1 MLVNKKEIE
10 SYHIWTVGCQM
21 NVADSQR
28 VDVGLNKLGLIKES
42 NIENANIIVLNTC
55 VVRQSAEDT
64 ATGLLGKLLKF
75 KNNDKRYIC
84 VTGCMVESNTKKLT
98 QRFPQVDLWAKPQ
111 ETSKIIENIADHLN
125 LSSEGC
131 VENLIP
137 KKSNYTEFVPIVQGC
152 DKFCTFCVIPYRRGR
167 ETSRTIDEIIFDI
180 ETLANNGTLEVTLL
194 GQNVDSYG
202 HDLNPKV
209 DLSDLLIEVEKIP
222 MIKRIRFL
230 TSHPNDMSI
239 KLLETI
245 GSLDKVCESVNLP
258 FQSGSNR
265 ILANMRRGYTRD
277 QYLSKIDQIKFMLP
291 NSTITTDLIVGFP
304 GEKEED
310 FEDSI
315 DILKEVRF
323 DKVHVAAYSERKGT
337 YAFRK
342 IDDNI
347 PVNIKKL
354 RLNRVNTLQE
364 EIQLELNNKYLNS
377 VYKILI
383 DGKSK
388 DRFYGRTL
396 GDKLVYINDINSSD
410 LGSIIETEINDVS
423 PYSLSGS
430 KI

>member
-1 MLVNKKEIE
+1 MLVNKREIE

-21 NVADSQR
+21 NIADSQR
-28 VDVGLNKLGLIKES
+28 VDVGLDKLGLVKES

-84 VTGCMVESNTKKLT
+84 VTGCMVESNTKNLT

-111 ETSKIIENIADHLN
+111 ETSKIIENIADYLN

-167 ETSRTIDEIIFDI
+167 EISRTIDEIIFEI
-180 ETLANNGTLEVTLL
+180 ETLTSNGTLEVTLL

-222 MIKRIRFL
+222 KIKRIRFL

-258 FQSGSNR
+258 FQSGSDR

-277 QYLSKIDQIKFMLP
+277 QYLSKIDQIKSILP

-315 DILKEVRF
+315 DILKKVRF

-347 PVNIKKL
+347 PVNIKRL
-354 RLNRVNTLQE
+354 RLNIVNKLQE

>member
-1 MLVNKKEIE
+1 MLVNKREIE

-28 VDVGLNKLGLIKES
+28 VDVGLDKLGLVKES

-84 VTGCMVESNTKKLT
+84 VTGCMVESNTKNLT

-111 ETSKIIENIADHLN
+111 ETSKIIENIADYLN

-167 ETSRTIDEIIFDI
+167 EISRTIDEIIFEI
-180 ETLANNGTLEVTLL
+180 ETLTSNGTLEVTLL

-222 MIKRIRFL
+222 KIKRIRFL

-258 FQSGSNR
+258 FQSGSDR

-277 QYLSKIDQIKFMLP
+277 QYLSKIDQIKSILP

-315 DILKEVRF
+315 DVLKKVRF

-347 PVNIKKL
+347 PVNIKRL
-354 RLNRVNTLQE
+354 RLNIVNKLQE

>member
-1 MLVNKKEIE
+1 MLVNKREIE

-28 VDVGLNKLGLIKES
+28 VDVGLDKLGLIKET

-75 KNNDKRYIC
+75 KNKDKRYIC
-84 VTGCMVESNTKKLT
+84 VTGCMVESNTKNLT

-111 ETSKIIENIADHLN
+111 ETSKIIENIADYLN

-167 ETSRTIDEIIFDI
+167 EISRTIDEIIFDI

-245 GSLDKVCESVNLP
+245 GSIDKVCESVNLP
-258 FQSGSNR
+258 FQSGSNK

-277 QYLSKIDQIKFMLP
+277 QYLSKIDQIKFILP

-304 GEKEED
+304 GENEED

-315 DILKEVRF
+315 DILKKVRF

-354 RLNRVNTLQE
+354 RLNMVNRLQE

-383 DGKSK
+383 DGKTK

-396 GDKLVYINDINSSD
+396 GDKLVYIKDINSSD

>member
-1 MLVNKKEIE
+1 MLVNKREIE

-28 VDVGLNKLGLIKES
+28 VDVGLDKLGLVKES

-84 VTGCMVESNTKKLT
+84 VTGCMVESNTKNLT

-111 ETSKIIENIADHLN
+111 ETSKIIENIADYLN

-167 ETSRTIDEIIFDI
+167 GISRTIDEIIFEI
-180 ETLANNGTLEVTLL
+180 ETLASNGTLEVTLL

-222 MIKRIRFL
+222 KIKRIRFL

-258 FQSGSNR
+258 FQSGSDR

-277 QYLSKIDQIKFMLP
+277 QYLSKIDQIKSILP

-315 DILKEVRF
+315 DVLKKVRF

-347 PVNIKKL
+347 PVNIKRL
-354 RLNRVNTLQE
+354 RLNIVNKLQE

-410 LGSIIETEINDVS
+410 LGNIIETEINEAS

>member
-1 MLVNKKEIE
+1 MLANKKEIE

-64 ATGLLGKLLKF
+64 ATGLLGKLLKS
-75 KNNDKRYIC
+75 KNKDKRYIC
-84 VTGCMVESNTKKLT
+84 VTGCMVESNTKHLT

-167 ETSRTIDEIIFDI
+167 ETSRTIDEIIFNI

-377 VYKILI
+377 VYKVLI
-383 DGKSK
+383 DGKTK

-396 GDKLVYINDINSSD
+396 GDKLVYIKDINSSD

>member
-1 MLVNKKEIE
+1 MLVNKREIE

-28 VDVGLNKLGLIKES
+28 VDVGLDKLGLVKES

-84 VTGCMVESNTKKLT
+84 VTGCMVESNTKNLT

-111 ETSKIIENIADHLN
+111 ETSKIIENIADYLN

-167 ETSRTIDEIIFDI
+167 EISRTIDEIIFEI
-180 ETLANNGTLEVTLL
+180 ETLASNGTLEVTLL

-222 MIKRIRFL
+222 KIKRIRFL

-258 FQSGSNR
+258 FQSGSDR

-277 QYLSKIDQIKFMLP
+277 QYLSKIDQIKSILP

-315 DILKEVRF
+315 DVLKKVRF

-347 PVNIKKL
+347 PVNIKRL
-354 RLNRVNTLQE
+354 RLNIVNKLQ
-364 EIQLELNNKYLNS
+364 
-377 VYKILI
+377 
-383 DGKSK
+383 
-388 DRFYGRTL
+388 
-396 GDKLVYINDINSSD
+396 
-410 LGSIIETEINDVS
+410 
-423 PYSLSGS
+423 
-430 KI
+430 

>member
-1 MLVNKKEIE
+1 MLVNKREIE

-64 ATGLLGKLLKF
+64 ATGLLGKLLKP
-75 KNNDKRYIC
+75 KNKDKRYIC

-377 VYKILI
+377 VHKVLI
-383 DGKSK
+383 DGKTK

-396 GDKLVYINDINSSD
+396 GDKLVYNKDINSSD

>member
-1 MLVNKKEIE
+1 MLVNKREIE

-64 ATGLLGKLLKF
+64 ATGLLGKLLKP
-75 KNNDKRYIC
+75 KNKDKRYIC

-377 VYKILI
+377 VYKVLI
-383 DGKSK
+383 DGKTK

-396 GDKLVYINDINSSD
+396 GDKLVYIKDINSSD

-423 PYSLSGS
+423 PYSLSGN

>member
-1 MLVNKKEIE
+1 MLVNKREIE

-28 VDVGLNKLGLIKES
+28 VDVGLDKLGLVKES

-84 VTGCMVESNTKKLT
+84 VTGCMVESNTKNLT

-111 ETSKIIENIADHLN
+111 ETSKIIETIADYLN

-137 KKSNYTEFVPIVQGC
+137 KKSNYTEFVRIVQGC

-167 ETSRTIDEIIFDI
+167 EISRTIDEIIFEI
-180 ETLANNGTLEVTLL
+180 ETLTSNGTLEVTLL

-222 MIKRIRFL
+222 KIKRIRFL

-258 FQSGSNR
+258 FQSGSDR

-277 QYLSKIDQIKFMLP
+277 QYLSKIDQIKSILP

-315 DILKEVRF
+315 DILKKVRF

-347 PVNIKKL
+347 PVNIKRL
-354 RLNRVNTLQE
+354 RLNIVNKLQE

>member
-64 ATGLLGKLLKF
+64 ATGLLGKLLKS
-75 KNNDKRYIC
+75 KNKDKRYIC
-84 VTGCMVESNTKKLT
+84 VTGCMVESNTKHLT

-377 VYKILI
+377 VYKVLI
-383 DGKSK
+383 DGKTK

-396 GDKLVYINDINSSD
+396 GDKLVYIKDINSSD

>member
-1 MLVNKKEIE
+1 MLVNKREIE

-28 VDVGLNKLGLIKES
+28 VDVGLDKLGLVKES

-84 VTGCMVESNTKKLT
+84 VTGCMVESNTKNLT

-111 ETSKIIENIADHLN
+111 ETSKIIENIADYLN

-167 ETSRTIDEIIFDI
+167 EISRTIDEIIFEI
-180 ETLANNGTLEVTLL
+180 ETLASNGTLEVTLL

-222 MIKRIRFL
+222 KIKRIRFL

-258 FQSGSNR
+258 FQSGSDR

-277 QYLSKIDQIKFMLP
+277 QYLSKIDQIKSILP

-315 DILKEVRF
+315 DILKKVRF

-337 YAFRK
+337 FAFRK

-347 PVNIKKL
+347 PVNIKRS
-354 RLNRVNTLQE
+354 RLNIVNRLQE

-377 VYKILI
+377 VHKILI

-410 LGSIIETEINDVS
+410 LGNIIETEINEAS

>member
-1 MLVNKKEIE
+1 
-10 SYHIWTVGCQM
+10 M

-28 VDVGLNKLGLIKES
+28 VDVGLDKLGLIKET

-75 KNNDKRYIC
+75 KNKDKRYIC
-84 VTGCMVESNTKKLT
+84 VTGCMVESNTKNLT

-111 ETSKIIENIADHLN
+111 ETSKIIENIADYLN

-167 ETSRTIDEIIFDI
+167 EISRTIDEIIFDI

-245 GSLDKVCESVNLP
+245 GSIDKVCESVNLP
-258 FQSGSNR
+258 FQSGSNK

-277 QYLSKIDQIKFMLP
+277 QYLSKIDQIKFILP

-304 GEKEED
+304 GENEED

-315 DILKEVRF
+315 DILKKVRF

-354 RLNRVNTLQE
+354 RLNMVNRLQE

-383 DGKSK
+383 DGKTK

-396 GDKLVYINDINSSD
+396 GDKLVYIKDINSSD

>member
-1 MLVNKKEIE
+1 MLENKREID

-28 VDVGLNKLGLIKES
+28 VDVGLNRLGLVKEN

-75 KNNDKRYIC
+75 KNNSKRYIC
-84 VTGCMVESNTKKLT
+84 VTGCMVESNTKNLS

-111 ETSKIIENIADHLN
+111 ETSKIIENIADYLD

-137 KKSNYTEFVPIVQGC
+137 KKSSYTEFVPIVQGC

-167 ETSRTIDEIIFDI
+167 EISRTIDEIIFEI

-258 FQSGSNR
+258 FQSGSDR

-277 QYLSKIDQIKFMLP
+277 QYLSKIDQIKVMLP

-315 DILKEVRF
+315 DILKKVRF

-337 YAFRK
+337 FAFRK

-347 PVNIKKL
+347 PVNIKRS
-354 RLNRVNTLQE
+354 RLNIVNRLQE

-377 VYKILI
+377 VHKILI

-410 LGSIIETEINDVS
+410 LGNIIETEINEAS

>member
-1 MLVNKKEIE
+1 MLVNKREIE

-28 VDVGLNKLGLIKES
+28 VDVGLDKLGLVKES

-84 VTGCMVESNTKKLT
+84 VTGCMVESNTKNLT

-111 ETSKIIENIADHLN
+111 ETSKIIENIADYLN

-167 ETSRTIDEIIFDI
+167 EISRTIDEIIFEI
-180 ETLANNGTLEVTLL
+180 ETLASNGTLEVTLL

-222 MIKRIRFL
+222 KIKRIRFL

-258 FQSGSNR
+258 FQSGSDR

-277 QYLSKIDQIKFMLP
+277 QYLSKIDQIKSILP

-304 GEKEED
+304 VEKEED

-315 DILKEVRF
+315 DVLKKVRF

-347 PVNIKKL
+347 PVNIKRL
-354 RLNRVNTLQE
+354 RLNIVNKLQE

>member
-1 MLVNKKEIE
+1 MLVNKREIE

-64 ATGLLGKLLKF
+64 ATGLLGKLLKS
-75 KNNDKRYIC
+75 KNKDKRYIC
-84 VTGCMVESNTKKLT
+84 VTGCMVESNTKNLT

-304 GEKEED
+304 SEKEED

-347 PVNIKKL
+347 PINIKKL

-377 VYKILI
+377 VYKVLI
-383 DGKSK
+383 DGKTK

-396 GDKLVYINDINSSD
+396 GDKLVYIKDINSSD

>member
-1 MLVNKKEIE
+1 
-10 SYHIWTVGCQM
+10 
-21 NVADSQR
+21 
-28 VDVGLNKLGLIKES
+28 
-42 NIENANIIVLNTC
+42 
-55 VVRQSAEDT
+55 
-64 ATGLLGKLLKF
+64 
-75 KNNDKRYIC
+75 
-84 VTGCMVESNTKKLT
+84 
-98 QRFPQVDLWAKPQ
+98 
-111 ETSKIIENIADHLN
+111 
-125 LSSEGC
+125 
-131 VENLIP
+131 
-137 KKSNYTEFVPIVQGC
+137 
-152 DKFCTFCVIPYRRGR
+152 
-167 ETSRTIDEIIFDI
+167 
-180 ETLANNGTLEVTLL
+180 
-194 GQNVDSYG
+194 
-202 HDLNPKV
+202 
-209 DLSDLLIEVEKIP
+209 
-222 MIKRIRFL
+222 
-230 TSHPNDMSI
+230 MSI

-258 FQSGSNR
+258 FQSGSDR

-277 QYLSKIDQIKFMLP
+277 QYLSKIDQIKSILP

-315 DILKEVRF
+315 DILKKVRF

-347 PVNIKKL
+347 PVNIKRL
-354 RLNRVNTLQE
+354 RLNIVNKLQE

>member
-1 MLVNKKEIE
+1 MLVNKREIE

-28 VDVGLNKLGLIKES
+28 VDVGLDKLGLVKES
-42 NIENANIIVLNTC
+42 NIENAYIIVLNTC

-84 VTGCMVESNTKKLT
+84 VTGCMVESNTKNLT

-111 ETSKIIENIADHLN
+111 ETSKIIENIADYLN

-167 ETSRTIDEIIFDI
+167 EISRTIDEIIFEI
-180 ETLANNGTLEVTLL
+180 ETLASNGTLEVTLL

-222 MIKRIRFL
+222 KIKRIRFL

-258 FQSGSNR
+258 FQSGSDR

-277 QYLSKIDQIKFMLP
+277 QYLSKIDQIKSILP

-315 DILKEVRF
+315 DILKKVRF

-347 PVNIKKL
+347 PVNIKRL
-354 RLNRVNTLQE
+354 RLNIVNKLQE

>member
-1 MLVNKKEIE
+1 MLVNKREIE

-28 VDVGLNKLGLIKES
+28 VDVGLDKLGLVKES

-84 VTGCMVESNTKKLT
+84 VTGCMVESNTKNLT

-111 ETSKIIENIADHLN
+111 ETSKIIENIADYLN

-167 ETSRTIDEIIFDI
+167 EISRTIDEIIFEI
-180 ETLANNGTLEVTLL
+180 ETLASYGTLEVTLL

-222 MIKRIRFL
+222 KIKRIRFL

-258 FQSGSNR
+258 FQSGSDR

-277 QYLSKIDQIKFMLP
+277 QYLSKIDQIKSILP

-315 DILKEVRF
+315 DVLKKVRF

-347 PVNIKKL
+347 PVNIKRL
-354 RLNRVNTLQE
+354 RLNKVNKLQE

>member
-1 MLVNKKEIE
+1 MLVNKREIE

-28 VDVGLNKLGLIKES
+28 VDVGLDKLGLVKES

-84 VTGCMVESNTKKLT
+84 VTGCMVESNTKNLT

-111 ETSKIIENIADHLN
+111 ETSKIIENIADYLN

-167 ETSRTIDEIIFDI
+167 EISRTIDEIIFEI
-180 ETLANNGTLEVTLL
+180 ETLASNGTLEVTLL

-222 MIKRIRFL
+222 KIKRIRFL

-258 FQSGSNR
+258 FQSGSDR

-277 QYLSKIDQIKFMLP
+277 QYLSKIDQIKSILP

-315 DILKEVRF
+315 DVLKKVRF

-347 PVNIKKL
+347 PVNIKRL
-354 RLNRVNTLQE
+354 RLNIVNKLQE

>member
-64 ATGLLGKLLKF
+64 ATGLLGKLLKS
-75 KNNDKRYIC
+75 KNKDNSYIC

-180 ETLANNGTLEVTLL
+180 ETLTNNGTLEVTLL

-347 PVNIKKL
+347 PINIKKL

-377 VYKILI
+377 VYKVLI
-383 DGKSK
+383 DGKTK

-396 GDKLVYINDINSSD
+396 GDKLVYIKDINSSD

>member
-1 MLVNKKEIE
+1 MLVNKREIE

-64 ATGLLGKLLKF
+64 ATGLLGKLLKS
-75 KNNDKRYIC
+75 KNKDKRYIC
-84 VTGCMVESNTKKLT
+84 VTGCMVESNTKNLT

-347 PVNIKKL
+347 PINIKKL

-377 VYKILI
+377 VYKVLI
-383 DGKSK
+383 DGKTK

-396 GDKLVYINDINSSD
+396 GDKLVYIKDINSSD

>member
-1 MLVNKKEIE
+1 MLANKKEIE

-64 ATGLLGKLLKF
+64 ATGLLGKLLKP
-75 KNNDKRYIC
+75 KNKDKRYIC
-84 VTGCMVESNTKKLT
+84 VTGCMVESNTKHLT

-167 ETSRTIDEIIFDI
+167 ETSRTIDEIIFNI

-377 VYKILI
+377 VYKVLI
-383 DGKSK
+383 DGKTK

-396 GDKLVYINDINSSD
+396 GDKLVYIKDINSSD

>member
-1 MLVNKKEIE
+1 MLVNKSEIE

-84 VTGCMVESNTKKLT
+84 VTGCMVESNTKNLS

-111 ETSKIIENIADHLN
+111 ETSKIIENIADYLN

-137 KKSNYTEFVPIVQGC
+137 KRSNYTEFVPIVQGC

-167 ETSRTIDEIIFDI
+167 EVSRTIDEIIFEI

-245 GSLDKVCESVNLP
+245 GSLDKICESVNLP
-258 FQSGSNR
+258 FQSGSDR

-277 QYLSKIDQIKFMLP
+277 QYLSKIDQIKLILP

-315 DILKEVRF
+315 DILKKVKF

-347 PVNIKKL
+347 PVNIKRL
-354 RLNRVNTLQE
+354 RLNKVNRLQE

-383 DGKSK
+383 DGKTK

-396 GDKLVYINDINSSD
+396 GDKLVYIKDINASD
-410 LGSIIETEINDVS
+410 LGSIIETEINEVS

>member
-64 ATGLLGKLLKF
+64 ATGLLGKLLKS
-75 KNNDKRYIC
+75 KNKDNSYIC

-167 ETSRTIDEIIFDI
+167 ETSRTIDEIIFNI

-194 GQNVDSYG
+194 GQNGDSYG

-377 VYKILI
+377 VYKVLI
-383 DGKSK
+383 DGKTK

-396 GDKLVYINDINSSD
+396 GDKLVYIKDINSSD

>member
-1 MLVNKKEIE
+1 MLVNKREIE

-28 VDVGLNKLGLIKES
+28 VDVGLDKLGLVKES

-84 VTGCMVESNTKKLT
+84 VTGCMVESNTKNLT

-111 ETSKIIENIADHLN
+111 ETSKIIENIADYLN

-167 ETSRTIDEIIFDI
+167 EISRTIDEIIFEI
-180 ETLANNGTLEVTLL
+180 ETLTSNGTLEVTLL

-222 MIKRIRFL
+222 KIKRIRFL

-258 FQSGSNR
+258 FQSGSDR

-277 QYLSKIDQIKFMLP
+277 QYLSKIDQIKSILP

-315 DILKEVRF
+315 DILKKVRF

-347 PVNIKKL
+347 PVNIKRL
-354 RLNRVNTLQE
+354 RLNIVNKLQE